1 MVENFPNLGMK
12 TDIQIQE
19 AQRVPNTMSPKR
31 PTPRF
36 VVIEIAKVRDKETIL
51 KTTTGKQ

>member
-19 AQRVPNTMSPKR
+19 AQSVPNTMSPKR

>member
-1 MVENFPNLGMK
+1 MK

-19 AQRVPNTMSPKR
+19 AQRVPNMMSPKR